1 MITLISGEPY
11 PLALPEEMQGAR
23 TLFLTT
29 SGSFLQIILP
39 GMSSEEEDSLRAGM
53 IKAGLL
59 YKSGSMLFLFQFYDT
74 NGMPLLTFDA
84 PFDIRQYPAK
94 LRNLINV
101 ENSNQHLAFQIH
113 VVDENK
119 ILQVIR
125 LVTMPPEL
133 TLIFLSAIQEQ
144 LAGIDKPGVMEQ
156 WLQLESDELIK
167 QAQTWILVDS

>member
-11 PLALPEEMQGAR
+11 PLTLLEAMQGAR
-23 TLFLTT
+23 ALFLTT
-29 SGSFLQIILP
+29 SGSVLQIVLP
-39 GMSSEEEDSLRAGM
+39 GMSSEEEESLRAGM
-53 IKAGLL
+53 IKAGFL
-59 YKSGSMLFLFQFYDT
+59 YKSGSMLFLFQFCDT
-74 NGMPLLTFDA
+74 NEMPLLTFDA
-84 PFDIRQYPAK
+84 PFDIRQFPAK
-94 LRNLINV
+94 LRNLINI
-101 ENSNQHLAFQIH
+101 ENSNQRLAFQIH
-113 VVDENK
+113 VVDESK

-133 TLIFLSAIQEQ
+133 TLIFLSAVQEQ